1 MLPFMSKGKKRIMHV
16 CKNMGGRKAGIAR
29 GEKSTCKTGCDGKKF
44 NLQGKEKLG
53 TKMKTTL
60 II

>member
-44 NLQGKEKLG
+44 
-53 TKMKTTL
+53 L
-60 II
+60 ISKGRKSWAQKRKPL